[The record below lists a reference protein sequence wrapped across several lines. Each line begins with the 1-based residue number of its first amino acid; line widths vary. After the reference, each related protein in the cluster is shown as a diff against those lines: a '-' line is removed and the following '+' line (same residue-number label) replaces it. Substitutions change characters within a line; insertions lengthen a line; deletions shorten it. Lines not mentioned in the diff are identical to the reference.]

1 MFVKRGIV
9 MIGIIFCYELG
20 EGLCRKRTTSGSAKV
35 VLLRS
40 VIEVLGHIRIDP
52 GISAIYINL
61 IIRCIIIIKGF
72 FQIYFGDF
80 KFLIWTDPNT
90 IRGGTVY

>member
-1 MFVKRGIV
+1 

-52 GISAIYINL
+52 GISAIYINF
-61 IIRCIIIIKGF
+61 IIRCIIIIRCF

-90 IRGGTVY
+90 IRDGTVY